1 MTKRRLFFQNEA
13 NVSLQKAYK
22 KWIFSFPHSV
32 TYQHPVRE
40 DKLFWQK
47 DVFSSKMRP
56 MLAFRKAIKRE
67 FFLFPHSVPY
77 QHPISEDK
85 KIDKKTSFL
94 PKWGQRWPTESL
106 YKGDFSFP
114 HSVTYQHKV
123 VTKRRLLFQ
132 NDANVGLQ
140 KGYKKGFF
148 LFPHS
153 VPYQH
158 PINEDK
164 KIWQKDVF
172 SSKNEA
178 NVGLQKA

>member
-1 MTKRRLFFQNEA
+1 MRPTL
-13 NVSLQKAYK
+13 AYRK
-22 KWIFSFPHSV
+22 PIKSGFFSFPHSV

-114 HSVTYQHKV
+114 
-123 VTKRRLLFQ
+123 R
-132 NDANVGLQ
+132 
-140 KGYKKGFF
+140 
-148 LFPHS
+148 S

-158 PINEDK
+158 PMSGDK
-164 KIWQKDVF
+164 KNMTKRRLF
-172 SSKNEA
+172 FRNEA